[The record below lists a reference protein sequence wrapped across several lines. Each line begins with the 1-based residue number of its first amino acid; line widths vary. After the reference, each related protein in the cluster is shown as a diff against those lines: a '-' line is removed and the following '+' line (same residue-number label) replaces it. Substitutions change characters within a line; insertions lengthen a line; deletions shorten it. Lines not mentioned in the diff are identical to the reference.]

1 MDNVEGVLFFFGY
14 IYRDVINNFIVMDML
29 EEEFFVYQVMR
40 EVDILVYIWKEL
52 KVEEKLD
59 NDNVEIVMYYCM
71 DMIWGSL

>member
-1 MDNVEGVLFFFGY
+1 MS
-14 IYRDVINNFIVMDML
+14 
-29 EEEFFVYQVMR
+29 

-52 KVEEKLD
+52 KVEEKFD

>member
-1 MDNVEGVLFFFGY
+1 MS
-14 IYRDVINNFIVMDML
+14 
-29 EEEFFVYQVMR
+29 

-59 NDNVEIVMYYCM
+59 NDNVEIVTYYRM